1 MLLRNLSG
9 AIRLL
14 AVGFAMAAAAD
25 AGEGPAKMYSV
36 VSPKTV
42 RPHSEYHVA
51 VAVHGADQDT
61 TVQLELANTGDNG
74 QNATYTESVV
84 VPTGTT
90 KTARFKVGELH
101 AGKVRLSAKG
111 EGGVAFS
118 NATDVEFDGKT
129 ASLFVQTD
137 KAQYKPGQDVRIR
150 VLVLDP
156 RLKPTV
162 NDPINVFVLDGKG
175 NRIKQ
180 WLSEHPE
187 GGLWSGTFSL
197 SEEPVLGDWTVAT
210 ALATAASSGE
220 VKKTFSVAEYVL
232 PTFEVTAAAPK
243 TVTFKQ
249 GKIPVVVKAKYTYGK
264 PVVGKATVRAPL
276 PYYWVHPYPHHPF
289 PHPMP
294 IQFAADGV
302 EKTTTTTT
310 TTTTTSTTPM
320 PPRPSHVEKVVPI
333 DGTATVEF
341 DIKDDLKL
349 DDGNY
354 WNHVTYEVSVVEDLT
369 GRVLNASEVEGTQVR
384 QHDFEL
390 QFVDTSHTFK
400 EKELI
405 VAKVKVTDLDGAP
418 VQDDKNP
425 IKLTYNYG
433 WDDKE
438 EKSLPEKTVPSS
450 GIVTF
455 ELEPEKNRSNLNLR
469 ATYRNNT
476 ATHYMSIF
484 QERESEKINA
494 VVEQESVNVGED
506 IQVQVWATVPLAQA
520 TLLVQGPLGLRA
532 VRDLPALDAKGAKQT
547 LRVATTA
554 DMAPAARITVYGVTA
569 DGFLVADVTAVKVNA
584 SLAPVDVRI
593 LPGRSEPGRE
603 VEVSLSARPNATV
616 ALLAVDQSVL
626 LLKQAN
632 NVVTPADAD
641 NERISYESKAT
652 RPWGAGSGAESLLG
666 RWKRWW
672 YTVEETLEDAGV
684 AHMTNAKVMRRQPE
698 PVAFAFGAAGGI
710 APEMAARPMAAAA
723 PVPPMGMG
731 AGGFA
736 GGAAPP
742 PRLRTLFPETW
753 LWENI
758 NSGADGNLTLKRYV
772 PDTIT
777 SWVVSAMAVD
787 PEHGLGLSG
796 PTKLT
801 VFRPFFATLNLPYSV
816 IRGETVQVPVIVF
829 NYMDE
834 DTTATVTLDN
844 ERGEFQFAGNA
855 TGGRVR
861 REEAPGAKSQTRT
874 VTVPR
879 QGAASTTFDITP
891 TKVGHVMLKV
901 TAVADKAGDA
911 LERPLKVKAEGET
924 QYRNKPIPVSLIKD
938 KTFNATI
945 PLEFPENTVP
955 DSENV
960 EVSAIGDVLG
970 PSTANLDTLIRMP
983 FGCGEQNMLNFVPN
997 IVIMKY
1003 LNHTHKLTP
1012 VLERKARSFTE
1023 MGYQKEMTYRHKDGS
1038 FSAFGESDRSG
1049 STWLTAFVAKSFRLA
1064 KDLVAVEERVI
1075 DEALEWLSKQQAANG
1090 SFPEVGTVSHR
1101 DMQGGSAKGL
1111 ALTAYVLTAFL
1122 QGKDATFKYQ
1132 DTAKKALD
1140 YLVENLP
1147 SQDDPYAIAITAHA
1161 LHLAEHPAKDKAF
1174 KMLDDKAQTGRGL
1187 RWWNKTV
1194 LADPEN
1200 PFWGQPNSVNV
1211 EMTAYALLTYLDRD
1225 LSEAAFPIMQWLIEQ
1240 RNSNGGFA
1248 STQDTVVG
1256 LQALAAM
1263 AERIALPSGDMR
1275 IIFAYTSGGEKKDAT
1290 VVVNS
1295 KTGMVL
1301 QRHELPRNVREVQ
1314 LAADGA
1320 GFSLAQVSWSYNE
1333 ATVGKHPLFKLRA
1346 EVDDQKSSP
1355 STLALRVCSSFIAGA
1370 WGSESNMAV
1379 VEVSLPSGFTMDQ
1392 DALPALKAD
1401 PNVKRVE
1408 TKDQDTV
1415 IVLYYDKMETKE
1427 YCTEVSAIRTHFVSN
1442 QKPVP
1447 VTVYD
1452 YYDQT
1457 RRARVFYEPPPA
1469 DLADKAQ

>member
-1 MLLRNLSG
+1 MLLRNLSV
-9 AIRLL
+9 AALVL
-14 AVGFAMAAAAD
+14 AVGVAMAAAAEL
-25 AGEGPAKMYSV
+25 GQGTYTV
-36 VSPKTV
+36 VSPSSV

-51 VAVHGADQDT
+51 VGVHGADKDT
-61 TVQLELANTGDNG
+61 SVELELVNSGDNG
-74 QNATYTESVV
+74 HNVTYTEKVV
-84 VPTGTT
+84 VPSGST
-90 KTARFKVGELH
+90 KTARIKVGELH

-111 EGGVAFS
+111 EGGVSFS
-118 NATDVEFDGKT
+118 NATDVDFDGKT

-156 RLKPTV
+156 HLKPTV
-162 NDPINVFVLDGKG
+162 REPINVFVLDGKN

-180 WLSEHPE
+180 WLSEQPE

-197 SEEPVLGDWTVAT
+197 SEQPVLGDWTVAT
-210 ALATAASSGE
+210 ALATSPAGE

-232 PTFEVTAAAPK
+232 PTFEVTAKAPQ
-243 TVTFKQ
+243 TVAFKQ
-249 GKIPVVVKAKYTYGK
+249 GKIPVTVKAKYTYGK

-276 PYYWVHPYPHHPF
+276 PYYWVNPF
-289 PHPMP
+289 PPHPIP
-294 IQFAADGV
+294 IFGLASENAS
-302 EKTTTTTT
+302 TT

-320 PPRPSHVEKVVPI
+320 PPRPTHVEKVVPI
-333 DGTATVEF
+333 DGSATVEF

-349 DDGNY
+349 DDNNY

-369 GRVLNASEVEGTQVR
+369 GRVLNASDVEGTQVR
-384 QHDFEL
+384 QHDFDL
-390 QFVDTSHTFK
+390 QFVDTPYNFEHGK
-400 EKELI
+400 L
-405 VAKVKVTDLDGAP
+405 VVVKVKVTDLDGAP

-425 IKLTYNYG
+425 VEMTYNYG
-433 WDDKE
+433 WEDKE
-438 EKSLPEKTVPSS
+438 RKSLPEKKVPAT

-455 ELEPEKNRSNLNLR
+455 ELEPEKNKSQITFT
-469 ATYRNNT
+469 ATYRNNS
-476 ATHYMSIF
+476 AIQYLSAF
-484 QERESEKINA
+484 QERESENLN
-494 VVEQESVNVGED
+494 VEVEQDSVNVGDE
-506 IQVQVWATVPLAQA
+506 ILLRVSSKVPLRQA
-520 TLLVQGPLGLRA
+520 TLVVQGPLGLRT
-532 VRDLPALDAKGAKQT
+532 VRDLPAGLDASKDDAQPGAAGT
-547 LRVATTA
+547 TVRVRATA
-554 DMAPAARITVYGVTA
+554 DMAPASRVAVYGVTA
-569 DGFLVADVTAVKVNA
+569 DGNLVADVSAVKVNA
-584 SLAPVDVRI
+584 SLAPVAVRI
-593 LPGRSEPGRE
+593 QPGRSEPGRE

-626 LLKQAN
+626 LLKQSN
-632 NVVTPADAD
+632 NGVTAADAY
-641 NERISYESKAT
+641 NERISYESKAKK
-652 RPWGAGSGAESLLG
+652 PWGPGSGAESLLG
-666 RWKRWW
+666 KWKRWW
-672 YTVEETLEDAGV
+672 YSVEEVLEDAGV
-684 AHMTNAKVMRRQPE
+684 VYMTNAKIVRRLPE
-698 PVAFAFGAAGGI
+698 PVLFALGAPGAAGI
-710 APEMAARPMAAAA
+710 AVPEAARPMAAA
-723 PVPPMGMG
+723 VPSSAASF
-731 AGGFA
+731 AGA
-736 GGAAPP
+736 GGAAPPP

-753 LWENI
+753 LWENF
-758 NSGADGNLTLKRYV
+758 NSGADGNVTLKRVV

-777 SWVVSAMAVD
+777 SWVVSALAVD
-787 PEHGLGLSG
+787 PEQGLGLSDT
-796 PTKLT
+796 TKLT

-844 ERGEFQFAGNA
+844 EHGEFEFAGNA
-855 TGGRVR
+855 AGGRAR
-861 REEAPGAKSQTRT
+861 REGAKSQTRQ
-874 VTVPR
+874 VKVPR
-879 QGAASTTFDITP
+879 QGAASATFDITP
-891 TKVGHVMLKV
+891 RKVGHVMLKV
-901 TAVADKAGDA
+901 TAVGDKAGDA

-924 QYRNKPIPVSLIKD
+924 QYRNKAIPVSLVKE
-938 KTFNATI
+938 KTFKAI
-945 PLEFPENTVP
+945 VPLEFPENTVP
-955 DSENV
+955 DSETV

-1003 LNHTHKLTP
+1003 LNHTNKLTP

-1064 KDLVAVEERVI
+1064 KSLVPVEERVI
-1075 DEALEWLSKQQAANG
+1075 EEALEWLSKQQAENG

-1122 QGKDATFKYQ
+1122 QEKDATFKHQ
-1132 DTAKKALD
+1132 DAAKKALD
-1140 YLVENLP
+1140 YLVKNMASL
-1147 SQDDPYAIAITAHA
+1147 DDPYAIAITTYA
-1161 LHLAEHPAKDKAF
+1161 LHLAGHPSKDEAF
-1174 KMLDDKAQTGRGL
+1174 KMLDARAQSARGL
-1187 RWWNKTV
+1187 RWWNKTEK
-1194 LADPEN
+1194 ADPEN

-1211 EMTAYALLTYLDRD
+1211 EMTAYALLTYLERG
-1225 LSEAAFPIMQWLIEQ
+1225 LAEEAFPIMQWLIEQ

-1275 IIFAYTSGGEKKDAT
+1275 IVFSYAAKGAKQDTPI
-1290 VVVNS
+1290 VVNA
-1295 KTGMVL
+1295 KTGLVL
-1301 QRHELPRNVREVQ
+1301 QRHELPRDVREVE
-1314 LAADGA
+1314 LAAEGS

-1346 EVDDQKSSP
+1346 EVADK
-1355 STLALRVCSSFIAGA
+1355 TTTNLLVLRVCSSFIAGP

-1379 VEVSLPSGFTMDQ
+1379 VEVSLPSGFTVDQ
-1392 DALPALKAD
+1392 DALPALKENG
-1401 PNVKRVE
+1401 NVKRVE

-1415 IVLYYDKMETKE
+1415 LVLYFDKMETKE
-1427 YCTEVSAIRTHFVSN
+1427 YCVEVSAIRTHLVSN

-1457 RRARVFYEPPPA
+1457 RRARVFYEPPAA
-1469 DLADKAQ
+1469 DLADKGQ